1 MWHLFRVENIDRWGS
16 NWPLEKC
23 AILTPKLGCLGPKVN
38 FLFWNFVNR
47 AYHWYTWGYNFLIRT
62 TPKNFC
68 FRGMVYFRGSPWFLA
83 ISGLCHFSILS
94 TLDFGLWSTKLGG
107 TVRAIKNDP
116 QWQGTRSRPELGGS
130 GRFCVL
136 PKNVFLPKNLF
147 FKKKNEHC

>member
-1 MWHLFRVENIDRWGS
+1 MDPARVVETFLQQNFWYSHNREPMRHLLCVENIDQRGY
-16 NWPLEKC
+16 NGALRTKC
-23 AILTPKLGCLGPKVN
+23 ASLTPKFGCLGPKVN

-47 AYHWYTWGYNFLIRT
+47 AYHWYTWGYNFRIRT

-94 TLDFGLWSTKLGG
+94 TLAFGLWSTKLGG

-116 QWQGTRSRPELGGS
+116 Q
-130 GRFCVL
+130 
-136 PKNVFLPKNLF
+136 
-147 FKKKNEHC
+147 